1 MHSIQAPRRSN
12 QAPPRRS
19 THRAMSRRAVALA
32 TVALAGAACSSPA
45 SDEPA
50 AGADPTL
57 APAPPPAGSAA
68 ATSLVPAVDTIAP
81 VTTGSNTDPTD
92 DTTSTGTGAPTTATT
107 TMAGPATGEP
117 VTLAVMYPD
126 LSVLVELGF
135 AEEVGDLAG
144 IWQAFAEDANQRG
157 GLAGRPINVAPVSFD
172 LFADGDSYRACLT
185 ATQDL
190 DAFMVVGITGVYGDP
205 VVCVAE
211 QNETLMIGTD
221 GFPRE
226 YYERAEGRLFSIT
239 PSKETTQLAIA
250 AEFADE
256 LAAAPFAVLSSL
268 DTGGDNDAVQATL
281 LPALRAAGLEPAMT
295 IVLDSDGEVAAGQIP
310 LEVNELA
317 EAGVTTI
324 VSTTNFL
331 GAASFAQALESAGL
345 DVTWIGSDAA
355 GFASNLFAS
364 QIVPAQ
370 LDGALGTTFTQ
381 LGWEE
386 AGLPEPA
393 YNAECRARGAE
404 LLGRD
409 VPPAGLDTYTVLL
422 VCSLTDLVV
431 AAGQAVDGELTT
443 ESMSAALQSLT
454 DVTLAGWGPA
464 GFGPGDFEA
473 GNAARRVTWSA
484 ECACWSAI
492 GEFEPLG

>member
-1 MHSIQAPRRSN
+1 MILDGCGGWGGIGAWGPEAN
-12 QAPPRRS
+12 Q
-19 THRAMSRRAVALA
+19 
-32 TVALAGAACSSPA
+32 SSPTTGPA
-45 SDEPA
+45 VSPATSDAGGSAPA
-50 AGADPTL
+50 ASSVAASTVPP
-57 APAPPPAGSAA
+57 APAS
-68 ATSLVPAVDTIAP
+68 
-81 VTTGSNTDPTD
+81 
-92 DTTSTGTGAPTTATT
+92 
-107 TMAGPATGEP
+107 GEP

-135 AEEVGDLAG
+135 AEDVGDLAG
-144 IWQAFAEDANQRG
+144 IFQAFVDDANQRG
-157 GLAGRPINVAPVSFD
+157 GLAGRPLAVEPVTFD

-190 DAFMVVGITGVYGDP
+190 DAFIVIGTTGVYGDP

-226 YYERAEGRLFSIT
+226 YYERAEGRLFSLT
-239 PSKETTQLAIA
+239 PSKEATQLAIID
-250 AEFADE
+250 EFAEE

-281 LPALRAAGLEPAMT
+281 LPALTAAGLEPAMT

-310 LEVNELA
+310 LEIDALA
-317 EAGVTTI
+317 DAGVTTI

-331 GAASFAQALESAGL
+331 GAAPVAQALETAGI

-364 QIVPAQ
+364 QIVPEQ
-370 LDGALGTTFTQ
+370 LDGALATTFTL

-386 AGLPEPA
+386 AGLPESPYA
-393 YNAECRARGAE
+393 AECRARGAE

-422 VCSLTDLVV
+422 VCSLIDLVV
-431 AAGQAVDGELTT
+431 AAGQHVDGKLTT
-443 ESMSAALQSLT
+443 ESMSAAIQSL
-454 DVTLAGWGPA
+454 DEIPLAGWGSA
-464 GFGPGDFEA
+464 GFAPGDFEA
-473 GNAARRVTWSA
+473 ANAARRVTWSA
-484 ECACWSAI
+484 ACACWTAI
-492 GEFEPLG
+492 GEFEPVG